1 MQLTFKWE
9 YCSMSL
15 RSKYLH
21 KLFGI
26 FLHGIFVSSLPFIYL
41 FNNLFISGRAH
52 EYLYILCYN
61 PMSFVILSVSAWP
74 LGALL
79 VDSCVSLTNSIIIG
93 FVGGGD
99 SSGSFSSLLLY
110 DTTRCCRLILHI
122 SFPSPKINHFSKE
135 P

>member
-9 YCSMSL
+9 YCSISL

-41 FNNLFISGRAH
+41 FNSLSLSGWAH

-61 PMSFVILSVSAWP
+61 PVLLLLFKVLHPWP
-74 LGALL
+74 LGVL
-79 VDSCVSLTNSIIIG
+79 
-93 FVGGGD
+93 
-99 SSGSFSSLLLY
+99 
-110 DTTRCCRLILHI
+110 
-122 SFPSPKINHFSKE
+122 
-135 P
+135 